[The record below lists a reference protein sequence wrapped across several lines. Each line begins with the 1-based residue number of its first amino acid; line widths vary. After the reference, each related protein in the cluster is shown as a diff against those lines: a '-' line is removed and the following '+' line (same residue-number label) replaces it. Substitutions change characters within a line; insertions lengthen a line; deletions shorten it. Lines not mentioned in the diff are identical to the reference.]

1 MPVDN
6 IEITKTL
13 AAKKVIKIQGSN
25 IKPNNKLPDGFIVHE
40 TDTSDKNIYII
51 SDTDVIPSNILI
63 YEGDNKG
70 HGSIVFPEGIKTIGT
85 TGKLI
90 NNNGNEYV
98 KNISIHLPESL
109 ESINTQAFYSVVLK
123 TLRIPC
129 SVKNIGSKCFAALT
143 SDTPLEVILEGKNT
157 LNSYDDIF
165 FAVAKSVA
173 SKTE

>member
-1 MPVDN
+1 MPVD

-25 IKPNNKLPDGFIVHE
+25 IKPDNKLPDGFIVHE

-63 YEGDNKG
+63 YEGTKG
-70 HGSIVFPEGIKTIGT
+70 YGSIVFPEGIKTIGT

-98 KNISIHLPESL
+98 ENISIHLPESL

-129 SVKNIGSKCFAALT
+129 SVKNIGSKCFAALEST
-143 SDTPLEVILEGKNT
+143 TPLEVILEGKNT
-157 LNSYDDIF
+157 LNSYDDVF